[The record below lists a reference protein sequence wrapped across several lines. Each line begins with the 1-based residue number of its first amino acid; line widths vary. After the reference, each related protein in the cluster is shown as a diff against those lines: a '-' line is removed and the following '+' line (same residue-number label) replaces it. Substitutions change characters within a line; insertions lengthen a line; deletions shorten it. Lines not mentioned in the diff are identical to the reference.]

1 MKKIIT
7 AMSLGVG
14 AMLANAACPTPA
26 LNTQLW
32 WTGSG
37 KVEQV
42 NTVGTVYEWAAD
54 FSTGDGCES
63 TMGYWF
69 DYDDRKNDHG
79 TSYAVY
85 PYEKNADGSAIK
97 PMMEE
102 LGYVAWDYVLGEPEA
117 GAQGEYPYNFVGF
130 GFNVVSAKK
139 ESFNMS
145 ALNGLCVTYTSTI
158 DAKLEIQTD
167 FSGDHSCMAT
177 LPASESPKKVDAM
190 KSGTDFEQE
199 DWGEKGKATTFAN
212 GCADAFSQVVAV
224 KIKLAGANGAPAKG
238 RLRVFEIGP
247 AGTCTGTGSIA
258 AAEPATFS
266 QKSDGNGGIA
276 PGGSDA
282 IVAPKAFNNARVTLS
297 GRTLSIVGADN
308 AHFEIVSLQGQV
320 VKSGI
325 ASASVS
331 LSSLN
336 AGVYMVRVAGKS
348 VNMSQKILVK

>member
-14 AMLANAACPTPA
+14 AMVANAACPTPT

-42 NTVGTVYEWAAD
+42 NTVGTVFEWAAD
-54 FSTGDGCES
+54 FSTGDGCQS

-79 TSYAVY
+79 NSYAVY
-85 PYEKNADGSAIK
+85 PFEKNADGSAIK

-102 LGYVAWDYVLGEPEA
+102 YGYVTIDYVLNEPQA
-117 GAQGEYPYNFVGF
+117 GAQGEWPYNFVGF
-130 GFNVVSAKK
+130 GFNAVSAKK
-139 ESFNMS
+139 EDFDMS
-145 ALNGLCVTYTSTI
+145 ALNGLCITYTSTI
-158 DAKLEIQTD
+158 DAKLEIQAPL
-167 FSGDHSCMAT
+167 SGDHSCMAT
-177 LPASESPKKVDAM
+177 MAATETPKKLDAL
-190 KSGTDFEQE
+190 KGSDFEQE
-199 DWGEKGKATTFAN
+199 DWGDKGKATTFQN
-212 GCADAFSQVVAV
+212 GCADAFKNVIAV
-224 KIKLAGANGAPAKG
+224 KIKLAGANGAAAKG

-247 AGTCTGTGSIA
+247 SGTCTGAGSVA
-258 AAEPATFS
+258 ASEAASFTF
-266 QKSDGNGGIA
+266 KSDGDGGIA

-282 IVAPKAFNNARVTLS
+282 IVASKAFNNAKVTLS
-297 GRTLSIVGADN
+297 GRTLSFVGADN

-331 LSSLN
+331 LSNLN

>member
-14 AMLANAACPTPA
+14 AMVANAACPTPT

-54 FSTGDGCES
+54 FSTGDGCQS

-85 PYEKNADGSAIK
+85 PFAKNADGSAIK

-102 LGYVAWDYVLGEPEA
+102 LGYVVWDYVLGEPEA

-130 GFNVVSAKK
+130 GFNAVSAKK
-139 ESFNMS
+139 ETFDMS

-158 DAKLEIQTD
+158 DANLEIQTD

-177 LPASESPKKVDAM
+177 MGATETPKKLDAL
-190 KSGTDFEQE
+190 KGSDFEQE
-199 DWGEKGKATTFAN
+199 NWGDKGKATTFQN

-247 AGTCTGTGSIA
+247 SGTCTGAGSIA

-297 GRTLSIVGADN
+297 GRTLSFVGADN

-331 LSSLN
+331 LSNLN